1 MLSLFRNGT
10 YVDAYIT
17 NFCISMLS
25 LFPSLS
31 VPDPP
36 STIVGVLEKVGKSIS
51 TSSVQFVVR
60 RESVLDDAIRTVQRP
75 NFSVLNR
82 VVVRFF
88 TYLCVYCII

>member
-31 VPDPP
+31 VPDHCWCTGEGGKNVVPHQY
-36 STIVGVLEKVGKSIS
+36 SLWSVGRVYSM
-51 TSSVQFVVR
+51 TQ
-60 RESVLDDAIRTVQRP
+60 SVLYKGQTFQSLI
-75 NFSVLNR
+75 VLW
-82 VVVRFF
+82 
-88 TYLCVYCII
+88 